1 MKKSTENWLRETAQ
15 AQLRLPNVL
24 KTTRDWH
31 HFRDLLENPD
41 KVVDTYYVWQALAE
55 GYEIAENPPEQELS
69 AGNIRPVSIKG
80 RTFYAFNLE
89 RLLSLVEPRLRF
101 DNQIY
106 VDAHHKVLDLQDL
119 PCFLWAHQ
127 NEAPSLWHEGIRWHE
142 GYAIAEAPV
151 HLHTVARI
159 TALPLLSAS
168 RARVNAWAE
177 AEHIPPCL
185 EKACILL
192 LGIAHD
198 RSPARLRL
206 YADALDSLREL
217 VGTKTGKKAW
227 ANAFVQLFTEG
238 VMQDPEAA
246 HAVPFASPLAQAV
259 LDGVEFQPRPKS
271 AP

>member
-1 MKKSTENWLRETAQ
+1 MTDAETWLCETAQ
-15 AQLRLPNVL
+15 AQLRIPNAL
-24 KTTRDWH
+24 QTTGDWH
-31 HFRDLLENPD
+31 HFRTLLEEPD
-41 KVVDTYYVWQALAE
+41 KVINCHYVWQAMKG
-55 GYEIAENPPEQELS
+55 GYKIAENPPEEEIN
-69 AGNIRPVSIKG
+69 AGNLRPVGI
-80 RTFYAFNLE
+80 RDRIFYEFNLN
-89 RLLSLVEPRLRF
+89 RLLSLVEPKPHF
-101 DNQIY
+101 DNQTY
-106 VDAHHKVLDLQDL
+106 VDAHHKVLDLQNL
-119 PCFLWAHQ
+119 PSFLWAHQ
-127 NEAPSLWHEGIRWHE
+127 NEAPGLWNEGIRWHK
-142 GYAIAEAPV
+142 GRAIAEAPV

-159 TALPLLSAS
+159 TALPLLQAS

-198 RSPARLRL
+198 RSPTRLRL

-227 ANAFVQLFTEG
+227 VNAFVQLFTEG

-246 HAVPFASPLAQAV
+246 HAVPFANPLAQAV